1 MPYNFQHEVSLL
13 YKYILF
19 DFDGTVFDT
28 VEGITKSARYAINK
42 FGLDDSLEFLRQFAG
57 PPLTDKFMEV
67 YGFTREQAEQA
78 VAYFRERYVPVGL
91 YECSIFPG
99 VKEMLT
105 ELKAAGFVLG
115 IATSK
120 PQHLAEK
127 LLAGEGMTELFDAIC
142 GSGVSANDDS
152 KASVLRRAMEQLK
165 ADRAATVLVGDT
177 KYDVLGAKS
186 CGIDSIGV
194 RYGYAAEDEL
204 EQAGASHIVDNVEE
218 LTKLIM
224 GK

>member
-1 MPYNFQHEVSLL
+1 M

-78 VAYFRERYVPVGL
+78 VAYFRERYVPIGL
-91 YECSIFPG
+91 YECGIFPG
-99 VKEMLT
+99 VKDMLK

-152 KASVLRRAMEQLK
+152 KASVLRRAMEQMG
-165 ADRAATVLVGDT
+165 ADKTSSVLVGDT
-177 KYDVLGAKS
+177 KYDVLGAKA
-186 CGIDSIGV
+186 CGIDCIGV
-194 RYGYAAEDEL
+194 RFGYAAEGEL
-204 EQAGASHIVDNVEE
+204 EEAGATYIVETVEE
-218 LTKLIM
+218 LEKLITT
-224 GK
+224 K